1 MRDSGSLGRG
11 SIPFGATKSNY
22 FSPSAAT
29 IRPCECFHTMS
40 HVKPYKDD
48 QSSKKEQVARMFDS
62 ISGRYDFLN
71 HLLSFGIDKGWRRK
85 LIREA
90 RLSSPKRALDIAT
103 GTGDL
108 AIALRKAGAEEI
120 IGLDISNGML
130 EVGRQKVRKA
140 GLDKLVDLQYGDSEA
155 IPFDQG
161 SFDLVTAAF
170 GVRNFEHLDIGLK
183 EMSRVL
189 RPGGKMM
196 ILEFSQ
202 PESTPFKQLYG
213 FYSKYILPTIGRLVS
228 KDTSAY
234 AYLPESVE
242 AFPYG
247 EAFLERLRKCGLTN
261 VRAIPLTFGVASLYL
276 AEK

>member
-1 MRDSGSLGRG
+1 
-11 SIPFGATKSNY
+11 
-22 FSPSAAT
+22 
-29 IRPCECFHTMS
+29 MS

-90 RLSSPKRALDIAT
+90 QSLAPQHVLDIAT

-108 AIALRKAGAEEI
+108 AIALRKTGAQEI

-130 EVGRQKVRKA
+130 EVGREKVKRA
-140 GLDKLVDLQYGDSEA
+140 GLDALVDLQYGDSEA
-155 IPFDQG
+155 IPFEDERFQ
-161 SFDLVTAAF
+161 LVTAAF
-170 GVRNFEHLDIGLK
+170 GVRNFEHLDQGLN

-189 RPGGKMM
+189 SRGGKMM

-202 PESTPFKQLYG
+202 PESAPFKQLYG
-213 FYSKYILPTIGRLVS
+213 FYSKYILPTIGKWVS
-228 KDTSAY
+228 RDASAY

-247 EAFLERLRKCGLTN
+247 EAFLQRLRSAGLRN
-261 VRAIPLTFGVASLYL
+261 ARAIPLTFGVASLYI